1 MAERKAAI
9 AESNGDNGKVKWPSS
24 IANAAALSRIFSR
37 LVSVA
42 FLVVLLSSLGR
53 GSYDSSYPSH
63 LVVAVAAIADASSA
77 PRPTAATAA
86 AEDAS
91 NPATTAKTP
100 KLKVTPASASTH
112 SSNRNNIQ
120 YDPASRARSG
130 PLRRTSS
137 TAYDDGGD
145 VNAPL
150 TNNKRTRQPEPRSTA
165 WGGDNLPWYY
175 PVWESDGGYCKN
187 DPPHPDYYTA
197 LGDNPTLFQ
206 TAEECCE
213 KWYAHI
219 LHSSLYCVY
228 SCL

>member
-1 MAERKAAI
+1 M
-9 AESNGDNGKVKWPSS
+9 SSS
-24 IANAAALSRIFSR
+24 ITNTAALSRIFSR

-63 LVVAVAAIADASSA
+63 LVVAVAAIDDASSA

-86 AEDAS
+86 TAAAKDAS
-91 NPATTAKTP
+91 NPATTPKTP
-100 KLKVTPASASTH
+100 KLKATPASASTH

-145 VNAPL
+145 MNAPPL